1 MVNLVLKDP
10 QRVVLDF
17 KVNLCQVDKIFLKG
31 FDCYEDTLSTMKALP
46 QDLGKDARSW
56 KKTFHFKIYR
66 LTTNCW

>member
-46 QDLGKDARSW
+46 QGHGKKRSTL
-56 KKTFHFKIYR
+56 KYIG
-66 LTTNCW
+66 